1 MKKLSIEY
9 IRNEVSQRPIYIGWN
24 IFLFA
29 LLVALFFFLSD
40 LQSKQEQLAREVE
53 YNTNSIKVVADF
65 SNETRRNLVKLESDV
80 EDLDDRVFGLWGL
93 ESDVVQLA
101 SDVSNMEWDVYG
113 LQVDVAN
120 LEWDLYSLQRSVNS
134 LTSDVYG
141 LELTLRQLQ
150 YGR

>member
-1 MKKLSIEY
+1 MKNLSFKS

-24 IFLFA
+24 VFLFA
-29 LLVALFFFLSD
+29 MLVVLFIFLSD
-40 LQSKQEQLAREVE
+40 LQSKQEQLARELE

-65 SNETRRNLVKLESDV
+65 GNETRRNLVKLESDV